1 MKKIITFLS
10 LVLFANSGLANTIAN
25 TAPPALELEKLEQQ
39 EERYQDLLSAADR
52 NDIYADTSRWSSYVV
67 GGGSFIYALA
77 TLEETRG
84 GDYEFSEN
92 GQIALYAGLA
102 VFAVGYFAGQ
112 YFDNQASSLRSEASN
127 ISQGLSYI
135 PENNEFVYTVTFKF

>member
-10 LVLFANSGLANTIAN
+10 LVLFANSGLANTMPNA
-25 TAPPALELEKLEQQ
+25 APSALDLDKLEQQ

-52 NDIYADTSRWSSYVV
+52 NDVYADTSRWSSYVV
-67 GGGSFIYALA
+67 GGGSFIYAFA
-77 TLEETRG
+77 TLEETRSG
-84 GDYEFSEN
+84 EYTFSED
-92 GQIALYAGLA
+92 GRIAFYAGLA
-102 VFAVGYFAGQ
+102 VFAAGYLAGQ
-112 YFDNQASSLRSEASN
+112 YFDNEASNLRSEASN